1 MSNSAPIAVLDS
13 GVGGLTVVKALRREL
28 PHEDIVYFADTARV
42 PYGSKSG
49 ATVRGFVKQ
58 IIQYLSQFEP
68 KHVVIACNTATAL
81 ALHSAREA
89 FAGLSISGVIEPGA
103 KAAASAAGKKR
114 FPVIGVLATEATIR
128 SKAYEYA
135 LARRRIHARLLFRPA
150 PLLVPIIEEGRA
162 ANDPLITLAVSQYL
176 EGMIQNGLD
185 VLLLGCTHYP
195 VLRPII
201 TSIVGPDVAVI
212 DSADQCAEDVHRRL
226 LANGMLRG
234 EAGKSGRLHCFV
246 TDESPR
252 FDLQAKRILGHE
264 IERPTWVSHE
274 ELYEAPDDAFSL
286 HRE

>member
-1 MSNSAPIAVLDS
+1 MSINAPIAVLDS
-13 GVGGLTVVKALRREL
+13 GVGGLTVVKALRKAL

-49 ATVRGFVKQ
+49 PTVRGFVKQ

-68 KHVVIACNTATAL
+68 KHIVIACNTATAL
-81 ALHSAREA
+81 ALHAARES
-89 FAGLSISGVIEPGA
+89 FKGVSISGVIEPGA
-103 KAAASAAGKKR
+103 KAAACAAGKKR

-162 ANDPLITLAVSQYL
+162 SNDPLVALAVKQYL

-195 VLRPII
+195 ILRPII
-201 TSIVGPDVAVI
+201 ATIVGPDVAVI
-212 DSADQCAEDVHRRL
+212 DSADQCAEDVTRRL
-226 LANGMLRG
+226 LANGLLRG
-234 EAGKSGRLHCFV
+234 EAGRTGRLHCFI

-252 FDLQAKRILGHE
+252 FDLQARRILGHE
-264 IERPTWVSHE
+264 IEQSTWVSPH
-274 ELYEAPDDAFSL
+274 ELYQTPDEAFSL
-286 HRE
+286 NP